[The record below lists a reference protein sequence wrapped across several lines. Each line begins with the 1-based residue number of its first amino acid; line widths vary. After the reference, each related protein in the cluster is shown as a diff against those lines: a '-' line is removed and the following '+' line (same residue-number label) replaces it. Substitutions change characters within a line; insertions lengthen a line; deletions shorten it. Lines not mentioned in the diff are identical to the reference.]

1 MALEQIGR
9 QPHGSTTDEDTVS
22 TKSLFDWPEPGIAYP
37 LDDRVK
43 IWRER
48 ALLAAEHAGI
58 AHEAVESVTTALGYN
73 AGEIATDQLACHVRN
88 TKALADKLQT
98 LLDSKT
104 HQVEALQKEVAIVS
118 ARLNAAN
125 TSADCWWKRAEVAK
139 AARAEIAGV
148 LIMHADGDFLVG
160 DPTTLELAK
169 HIVDKLITA
178 PEPDIDTVPLADLLE
193 AVGTYLEHD
202 QAVTIRGSFEAVR
215 HVQIHAMGLTF
226 AVETHEAS
234 EALTKAQELA
244 QSLVVEAAR

>member
-1 MALEQIGR
+1 MG
-9 QPHGSTTDEDTVS
+9 QPIDDHFDTQ
-22 TKSLFDWPEPGIAYP
+22 
-37 LDDRVK
+37 
-43 IWRER
+43 
-48 ALLAAEHAGI
+48 
-58 AHEAVESVTTALGYN
+58 TTAD
-73 AGEIATDQLACHVRN
+73 ELAPAR
-88 TKALADKLQT
+88 ADKLQT

-104 HQVEALQKEVAIVS
+104 HQVEALHKEVDNLGATLKASS
-118 ARLNAAN
+118 AACRRWQ
-125 TSADCWWKRAEVAK
+125 DRAEDAERDR
-139 AARAEIAGV
+139 AAIAGV